1 MGRVNEAMQRARQA
15 GLAREFPSIAVSA
28 YDASVLSTEPFP
40 AEGAQEPAAP
50 GPAAPDPPKTDA
62 VSRHDDREILDTY
75 FSTYHEKVWDGPSEE
90 QVRLLR
96 LLAKV
101 ERQRR

>member
-15 GLAREFPSIAVSA
+15 GLATEFQSIAAGA

-40 AEGAQEPAAP
+40 AEGVQEPVV
-50 GPAAPDPPKTDA
+50 PDAQKTDVVPRSDENA
-62 VSRHDDREILDTY
+62 EREILDT
-75 FSTYHEKVWDGPSEE
+75 FFNTYHEKVWDGPTEE
-90 QVRLLR
+90 QARLLR

-101 ERQRR
+101 ERHKRY